1 MGSVLSALGPEN
13 GAVRA
18 RAGQPDA
25 AVAGVAPEVDDDAF
39 GAVLDRKDIG
49 WTEKED

>member
-1 MGSVLSALGPEN
+1 MGSVLPAPGRKY

-25 AVAGVAPEVDDDAF
+25 AVAGVALEVDDDTF